1 MPVLCFKYK
10 KQEKS
15 ESNTKLKDEPVHE
28 TKAKREDNDIIK
40 IVKVNLFIFIMA
52 QAKLKFNL

>member
-15 ESNTKLKDEPVHE
+15 KPNTKHKEHKDEPVHE

-40 IVKVNLFIFIMA
+40 VFKVN
-52 QAKLKFNL
+52 